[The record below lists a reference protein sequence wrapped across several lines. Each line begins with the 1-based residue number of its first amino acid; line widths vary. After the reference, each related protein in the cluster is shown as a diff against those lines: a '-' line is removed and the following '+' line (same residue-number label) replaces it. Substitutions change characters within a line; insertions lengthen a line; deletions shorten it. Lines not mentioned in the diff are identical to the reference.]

1 VLSPARRVLTGGG
14 RVVPLIPRYFDLLVL
29 LVEQRDRALGK
40 QEIFDRVWT
49 DVVVSE
55 SALTQG
61 IRVIRRALGD
71 DPRESRFVRTVSR
84 RGYQFVFSP
93 VELEDDAGAW
103 PPETTGVGAGGAA
116 SDPAIATAP
125 PTPTAVNAAAGELE
139 PELDAERLA
148 PLLDR
153 QTLALAS
160 ARWASAALGA
170 AAAGALAGLA
180 GGLAIRV
187 VAGPGTPASIALT
200 LALVGALAGALGGGG
215 IGIGLA
221 AAEAVARSAR
231 GLALAVGGALAG
243 LLTGWLAH
251 HGARLVLTGLFGRDI
266 PAMGGPIEG
275 LVLGAATGIGYA
287 IATRSLPQGGMAA
300 PRGRARWQVAATTG
314 VAAALGAIALTLAG
328 RHLVGASLDLMAG
341 AFTGSQVGLEPLAR
355 LLGEEHLRPM
365 TRTVIGA
372 IEGLLFGSGIAFG
385 LTTRP
390 RHPSEPA

>member
-40 QEIFDRVWT
+40 QEIFDRVWA

-55 SALTQG
+55 SALTQAV
-61 IRVIRRALGD
+61 RVIRRALGD
-71 DPRESRFVRTVSR
+71 DPRESKFVRTVSR
-84 RGYQFVFSP
+84 RGYQFVFAP
-93 VELEDDAGAW
+93 VVVEDEAGPW
-103 PPETTGVGAGGAA
+103 PPEAWAGSASASPPGDTVVPEAGAILPAA
-116 SDPAIATAP
+116 VADPLLA
-125 PTPTAVNAAAGELE
+125 E
-139 PELDAERLA
+139 PEPVE

-170 AAAGALAGLA
+170 AAAGTLGGLA

-187 VAGPGTPASIALT
+187 VSGADTAASLGLT
-200 LALVGALAGALGGGG
+200 LALVGALAGALAGGGV
-215 IGIGLA
+215 GIGLA

-231 GLALAVGGALAG
+231 GVVLAVSGAVAG
-243 LLTGWLAH
+243 LLTGWIAH
-251 HGARLVLTGLFGRDI
+251 HAARLVLTGLFGRDI

-275 LVLGAATGIGYA
+275 LVLGAAAGIGYGL
-287 IATRSLPQGGMAA
+287 ATRRLPHGGMAA
-300 PRGRARWQVAATTG
+300 PRGRARWRVAAITG
-314 VAAALGAIALTLAG
+314 VASAIGALALTLAG

-341 AFTGSQVGLEPLAR
+341 AFAGSQVGLEPLAR

-365 TRTVIGA
+365 TRMVVAGF
-372 IEGLLFGSGIAFG
+372 EGLLFGTGLAFG

-390 RHPSEPA
+390 RRAADPA